1 MLRSRARLRV
11 LASRGWLWPLTG
23 LALLLAATGCSKPE
37 AVDAAG
43 DPVADLRTST
53 TVAQSA
59 LTDCDNYAKV
69 ADLSLLAASRAQV
82 DALLASGS
90 TVPGFSSDVAE
101 LGLSPEETV
110 SLCRLG
116 PSDGEGATTWI
127 VGIDAEGSS
136 FWVVAPP
143 AG

>member
-1 MLRSRARLRV
+1 MRSRGTLKAM
-11 LASRGWLWPLTG
+11 SSSGWLWPLAAV
-23 LALLLAATGCSKPE
+23 ALLSAVTGCSKPE
-37 AVDAAG
+37 AVDAAS
-43 DPVADLRTST
+43 DPVADLMAST
-53 TVAQSA
+53 AVAQSA

-90 TVPGFSSDVAE
+90 TVPGLSSDVAE